1 MEEEPQRKHREGQGR
16 EQRREEGHGALK
28 GGRRG
33 REHSKEGGGAG
44 STQRREE
51 GQGALKGE
59 RRGREHSEEGG
70 GAGSTQRLPC
80 GPTECALEY
89 DSQPSGMSV
98 GSMASLTP

>member
-1 MEEEPQRKHREGQGR
+1 MRWRKNPRENTERGR
-16 EQRREEGHGALK
+16 GESRE
-28 GGRRG
+28 GRRG
-33 REHSKEGGGAG
+33 MEHSKEGGGAG